1 MSYWRNNYII
11 FIAVIIVGSQLTAW
25 AESDVEKYCKYLD
38 CKGGRVKMGESF
50 AATKFAFGYC
60 TCGEEN
66 GKVKM
71 GESFAATKFA
81 FGYCTCGE
89 ENGKKYTRYF
99 LPFSSPQVQYPKAN
113 LVAAN
118 DSPILTLPPLE
129 SRYLQYF
136 STSDSAQAV
145 SCDHTMITAMK
156 IM

>member
-66 GKVKM
+66 GK
-71 GESFAATKFA
+71 
-81 FGYCTCGE
+81 
-89 ENGKKYTRYF
+89 KYTRY
-99 LPFSSPQVQYPKAN
+99 LPCNFGDTFSLEQQKCVKGVAKA
-113 LVAAN
+113 
-118 DSPILTLPPLE
+118 
-129 SRYLQYF
+129 
-136 STSDSAQAV
+136 
-145 SCDHTMITAMK
+145 
-156 IM
+156 